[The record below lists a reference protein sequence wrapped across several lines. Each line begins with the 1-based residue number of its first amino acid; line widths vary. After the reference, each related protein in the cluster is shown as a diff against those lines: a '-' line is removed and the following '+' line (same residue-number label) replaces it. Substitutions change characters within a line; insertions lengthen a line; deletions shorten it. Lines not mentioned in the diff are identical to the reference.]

1 MRKAEYKVRG
11 GKLIR
16 VQLAKK
22 SDKIEKIKIT
32 GDFFLYPEEV
42 IEDLEKI
49 LIGHPIREDDLK
61 SSVNSFLKK
70 KKATLLG
77 ASPTDLVTCIMRA
90 SDKN

>member
-16 VQLAKK
+16 VQLVKK

-32 GDFFLYPEEV
+32 GDFFLYPEKV
-42 IEDLEKI
+42 IEGLEKI
-49 LIGHPIREDDLK
+49 LMGCPIQEGDLE
-61 SSVNSFLKK
+61 SSVKSFLKK

-77 ASPTDLVTCIMRA
+77 ASPTDLVTCIMMA
-90 SDKN
+90 SDK